1 MEWMINFMTWQ
12 GWKTKPESEIRR
24 EMKEVIKYVF
34 NPELK

>member
-1 MEWMINFMTWQ
+1 LAGLENKINYF
-12 GWKTKPESEIRR
+12 KSKPESEIRR